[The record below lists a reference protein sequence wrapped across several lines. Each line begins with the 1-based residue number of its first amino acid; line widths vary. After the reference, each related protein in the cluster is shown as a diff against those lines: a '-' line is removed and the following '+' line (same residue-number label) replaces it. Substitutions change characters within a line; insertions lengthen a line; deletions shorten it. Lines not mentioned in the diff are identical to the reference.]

1 MGNKLLVRSYDVGVG
16 DCIYVR
22 VPNGNDDFHILIDC
36 GTIGKE
42 ELLEKALKDIEENLL
57 PSVGNSGK
65 KRLDLVVAT
74 HRHRDHIKGFD
85 PKFFKNIQ
93 INHIWL
99 SAAMDPA
106 HKQAE
111 KTQAL
116 HHFAAQAMRAI
127 EQSGLTLT
135 PQQEMLASLFGLNND
150 DAMKALR
157 EDLPKANDLTGPS
170 YVHAGQRAKDLGIE
184 LKEAEIFILAP
195 EENIDYFY
203 LGKEDAAAFMRFQ
216 NSTVS
221 LTFNV
226 PATEDNIPKN
236 ISEHDFRQLQS
247 RLLSN
252 ALAFSET
259 DSSLQNN
266 TSVVLL
272 IKWKNRRL
280 LFVGDAEWKG
290 EYNEGQHNGSWNV
303 MWQFHSNHLEEPL
316 DFLKIGHH
324 GSRNATPW
332 DGRKNEI
339 YEPNKILNSIFPKPK
354 LGEMPISQ
362 AIVSTK
368 RTSVYKPIPSADL
381 LVEIGSRISNTRI
394 YFEELEKKMNAE
406 GKTNILDLFD
416 ENLFSDYWEYELK
429 ASLEQPQPWRTDLE
443 KVLTGKNYV
452 EIEIEPG

>member
-22 VPNGNDDFHILIDC
+22 IPNGDDDFHILIDC
-36 GTIGKE
+36 GTIGKV
-42 ELLEKALKDIEENLL
+42 ELLKKALKDIEENLL
-57 PSVGNSGK
+57 PSVGNNGK

-99 SAAMDPA
+99 SAAMDPD

-116 HHFAAQAMRAI
+116 HHFAAHAMRGI
-127 EQSGLTLT
+127 EKSGLALT
-135 PQQEMLASLFGLNND
+135 PQQKMLASIFGLNND

-157 EDLPKANDLTGPS
+157 EDLPRANNLTGPS
-170 YVHAGQRAKDLGIE
+170 YVHAGQTAKDLGID
-184 LKEAEIFILAP
+184 LKDAEIFILAP
-195 EENIDYFY
+195 EENIDHFY
-203 LGKEDAAAFMRFQ
+203 LGEEEVTAFMGFQ
-216 NSTVS
+216 NPTVS

-272 IKWKNRRL
+272 IKWENRRL
-280 LFVGDAEWKG
+280 LFVGDAEWEG
-290 EYNEGQHNGSWNV
+290 EFKEGKHNGSWNV
-303 MWQFHSNHLEEPL
+303 MWKFRSKYLKKPI

-324 GSRNATPW
+324 GSHNATPW
-332 DGRKNEI
+332 DSERNKI
-339 YEPNKILNSIFPKPK
+339 YEPNKILNSVLPKPK
-354 LGEMPISQ
+354 AGENPVSQ
-362 AIVSTK
+362 AVVSTK
-368 RTSVYKPIPSADL
+368 RTSVYKPIPSANL
-381 LVEIGSRISNTRI
+381 LVELGSRVTNKRN
-394 YFEELEKKMNAE
+394 YFEELEKKKNTE
-406 GKTNILDLFD
+406 GKTDILDLFD
-416 ENLFSDYWEYELK
+416 EVPFTEYWEYELI
-429 ASLEQPQPWRTDLE
+429 AALSQPQPWRTDLE
-443 KVLTGKNYV
+443 SVLTGKNYV
-452 EIEIEPG
+452 EVEIEPG